1 MHIITSTCTRVE
13 LSYAKIIHTLPPV
26 RCFTVEHP
34 GGVPERAE
42 DMETYLVTGA
52 MGLIGTN
59 LCLDLLRSG
68 HRVLGV
74 DNFACSER
82 ERLEVFQGQER
93 FRFIEHDVIHPLE
106 LTDGIDGIYHLACPA
121 RHPLHKVIDDPLY
134 VMQVNALGIIH
145 IGELARKHDAK
156 LVYTSTAEIYGI
168 PDVIPTP
175 ETFWGNTNPVGERS
189 SYDES
194 KRFSDAYCVALRE
207 KQGVDAKIVRVF
219 NAYGPYMDDRD
230 GRAIPAFILQALR
243 GDPLTVYGDGSQ
255 TRSFCFV
262 EDTVRALVAVMGTD
276 RGFWGP
282 VNAGNPQ
289 EVTIRVLAEMI
300 LRLTG
305 SDSAI
310 DSSRG
315 TPSDD
320 PPRRVPDITA
330 IRKALG
336 WVPRVGLEEG
346 LARTIDY
353 YQTAYG
359 LRGSDVGKE

>member
-1 MHIITSTCTRVE
+1 MSIIASTHTREE
-13 LSYAKIIHTLPPV
+13 LSYAKITHTLPLV
-26 RCFTVEHP
+26 RCFTAELPV
-34 GGVPERAE
+34 GVPERAE
-42 DMETYLVTGA
+42 NMETYLVTGA

-59 LCLDLLRSG
+59 LCLDLLQTG

-82 ERLEVFQGQER
+82 ERLEIFHDQER
-93 FRFIEHDVIHPLE
+93 FRFIEHDVTRPLE

-145 IGELARKHDAK
+145 IAELARRHHAK

-175 ETFWGNTNPVGERS
+175 ETYWGNTNPVGERS

-207 KQGVDAKIVRVF
+207 KHGVDAKIVRVF

-230 GRAIPAFILQALR
+230 GRVIPAFILQALR

-262 EDTVRALVAVMGTD
+262 EDTVRALVSVMGTD
-276 RGFWGP
+276 RGFSGP
-282 VNAGNPQ
+282 VNAGNPE
-289 EVTIRVLAEMI
+289 EVTIRELAGMI

-305 SDSAI
+305 SDSTI
-310 DSSRG
+310 DSSRRI
-315 TPSDD
+315 PIDD

-330 IRKALG
+330 IRTALG
-336 WVPRVGLEEG
+336 WAPRVHLEEG
-346 LARTIDY
+346 LARTIEY
-353 YQTAYG
+353 YRTAYG
-359 LRGSDVGKE
+359 LRRSAVGEA